1 MIIIA
6 VMAALAQSP
15 CHLPGALPN
24 STADHLPHP
33 HNLGKRA
40 PILQTSAARGK
51 HGRYSPRRAV
61 RPQAGALLQRTPTP
75 AAPRWVAVR
84 PSWVT
89 RSRPREAVREL
100 LATLRSH
107 SPLVPPPAQW
117 APDTPLPEEEWVPAP
132 STTTAVSQASPPAGL
147 GLVTRARPPSSV
159 ALVMHLSIVLA
170 WLAQGTGPRGFADT
184 PGTWTGYF

>member
-1 MIIIA
+1 MIWASAHADGCHQPRDRAQMIIIA

-51 HGRYSPRRAV
+51 HGRYSPCRAV
-61 RPQAGALLQRTPTP
+61 RPQAGALPQRTPTP

-147 GLVTRARPPSSV
+147 GLVTGPGHRP
-159 ALVMHLSIVLA
+159 LWLLSCI
-170 WLAQGTGPRGFADT
+170 
-184 PGTWTGYF
+184 

>member
-40 PILQTSAARGK
+40 PILQTSSARGK
-51 HGRYSPRRAV
+51 HGRYSPCRAV
-61 RPQAGALLQRTPTP
+61 RPQAGALPQRTPTP

-132 STTTAVSQASPPAGL
+132 LHDHSCVTGFPSCRAGA
-147 GLVTRARPPSSV
+147 GDRARPPSSV